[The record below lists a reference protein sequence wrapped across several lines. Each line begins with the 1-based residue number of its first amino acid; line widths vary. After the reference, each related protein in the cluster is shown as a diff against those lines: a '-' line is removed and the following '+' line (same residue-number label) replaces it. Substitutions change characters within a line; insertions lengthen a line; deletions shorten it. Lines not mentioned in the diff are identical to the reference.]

1 MKQLGIVFMLMAALA
16 CTQKPALVVEE
27 QKPLPAADRPAIAV
41 EYVAVPTLSVFAE
54 PVDTAPLTGTYSF
67 NESISIIAIKGDWK
81 QIRTFN
87 GAGWV
92 RATDLMT
99 GAQATEF
106 ATNPAPR
113 FYQPPTKI
121 DAKAFGEIVFEA
133 KVNPEGEV
141 YEVKT
146 LSNTTGMPSL
156 ADQNSTALSQARF
169 YPMSTKDGRRTFF
182 TYHHIVTY

>member
-1 MKQLGIVFMLMAALA
+1 MKQLGIVLMLMAAFA
-16 CTQKPALVVEE
+16 CTQKPVPVVEE

-54 PVDTAPLTGTYSF
+54 PSETAPQTGTYGF
-67 NESISIIAIKGDWK
+67 NEAISIIAIKGDWK

-92 RATDLMT
+92 HTTDLMT
-99 GAQATEF
+99 GAQSTEF
-106 ATNPAPR
+106 AANPTPR
-113 FYQPPTKI
+113 FYQLPTKI
-121 DAKAFGEIVFEA
+121 DAKALGEIVFEA
-133 KVNPEGEV
+133 KVNPDGEV

-146 LSNTTGMPSL
+146 LSNTTGLPSL
-156 ADQNSTALSQARF
+156 ADQNSAALRQARF
-169 YPMSTKDGRRTFF
+169 YPMSSKDGRRTFF